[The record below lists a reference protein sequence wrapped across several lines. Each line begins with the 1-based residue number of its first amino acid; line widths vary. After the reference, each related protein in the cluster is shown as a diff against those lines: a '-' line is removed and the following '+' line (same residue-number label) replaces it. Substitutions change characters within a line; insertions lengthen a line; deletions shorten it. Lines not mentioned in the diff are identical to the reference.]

1 MTSNGMS
8 RHGSNGLGSVVATIG
23 LFIVVDMGAAVD
35 RSWTASP
42 PVGAGGMPC
51 QPTVPT
57 TTTAAVSA
65 PSPPISRTL
74 VNTTPPALGGPL
86 PGVYKSA
93 PRRHSQTR
101 TCSNPGHL

>member
-1 MTSNGMS
+1 M
-8 RHGSNGLGSVVATIG
+8 VATIG

-86 PGVYKSA
+86 PGVTSRLRVVTVKRELVLTRATFDAVNSA
-93 PRRHSQTR
+93 VVPADA
-101 TCSNPGHL
+101 

>member
-42 PVGAGGMPC
+42 PVGAGDALPAHRAHHHHRC
-51 QPTVPT
+51 RQRTEPSDQPHPGEHDT
-57 TTTAAVSA
+57 
-65 PSPPISRTL
+65 
-74 VNTTPPALGGPL
+74 PALGGPL